1 VIQSLSKRLLPLIP
15 PGLSVLEIIPD
26 RDHITIVARPRQ
38 TSSSCPDCGTSSRRV
53 HSQYGR
59 TFADLPWQGRPVT
72 LRLEA
77 RRFLCVRPDCP
88 RRTFTERLPQ
98 VVRPSARR
106 SLRLADIQRHVGL
119 ALGGEA
125 GARLAGRLALP
136 ASADTLLR
144 LVGAGSVPPM
154 PTPRVLGVDEWA
166 WRRGRHYGTILVDL
180 EYNRVIDLLPD
191 RQTEAFAAWL
201 RDHPGVE
208 VIARD
213 RADVYAE
220 GARQGAPEAIHV
232 ADRWHLLRNLGNAIQ
247 GIVGRHH
254 AAIRKAAREVTTEIT
269 AAAHAERLTNA
280 APTTAQ
286 VRSQQKHAR
295 WRARYEEVAR
305 LHKAGAS
312 IRHISRVVGVDPKTV
327 RGWLRNGG
335 PPTWQKPPQPTV
347 LDPYRRYLERRWSEG
362 CHNAAALW
370 RELVDLGFDGRPR
383 LVRAWATQHRKAV
396 PDDRDVRAAQVAP
409 WKPPS
414 LRRTAMLLQLDA
426 AMLADN
432 DRSFIERLLAQA
444 DGLAAAI
451 ALAKRL
457 AQILRKETTEDLED
471 WLHEAEGTALAS
483 FAAGLRKDLD
493 AVKAAVDLPWSTSPV
508 EGQINRLKTLKRT
521 MYGRAGFELL
531 RQRVL
536 QAA

>member
-1 VIQSLSKRLLPLIP
+1 
-15 PGLSVLEIIPD
+15 
-26 RDHITIVARPRQ
+26 
-38 TSSSCPDCGTSSRRV
+38 
-53 HSQYGR
+53 
-59 TFADLPWQGRPVT
+59 
-72 LRLEA
+72 
-77 RRFLCVRPDCP
+77 
-88 RRTFTERLPQ
+88 
-98 VVRPSARR
+98 
-106 SLRLADIQRHVGL
+106 LADIQQRHLGL

-136 ASADTLLR
+136 TSADTLLR
-144 LVGAGSVPPM
+144 LVGKGAAQPA

-166 WRRGRHYGTILVDL
+166 WRRARRYGTILVDL
-180 EYNRVIDLLPD
+180 ERNRVVDLLPD
-191 RQTEAFAAWL
+191 RQTETFATWL
-201 RDHPGVE
+201 RDHPGIEIV
-208 VIARD
+208 ARD
-213 RADVYAE
+213 RADAYAE

-232 ADRWHLLRNLGNAIQ
+232 ADRWHLLRNLGDAVQ
-247 GIVGRHH
+247 GVVGRHH
-254 AAIRKAAREVTTEIT
+254 AAIRKAAQEVTTELT
-269 AAAHAERLTNA
+269 AAAHAERRASAPPTA
-280 APTTAQ
+280 AQ
-286 VRSQQKHAR
+286 MRSRQKHAR

-305 LHKAGAS
+305 LHEAGAS
-312 IRHISRVVGVDPKTV
+312 ISHISRVVGVDRKTV

-347 LDPYRRYLERRWSEG
+347 LDPYRHYLERRWSEG

-383 LVRAWATQHRKAV
+383 VVRAWATQHRKAV
-396 PDDRDVRAAQVAP
+396 PDDRDVRAAQMAT

-414 LRRTAMLLQLDA
+414 ITRIAMLLQSDA
-426 AMLADN
+426 TTLADN
-432 DRSFIERLLAQA
+432 DRAFIDRLLAHA

-471 WLHEAEGTALAS
+471 WLQEAESTALAS
-483 FAAGLRKDLD
+483 FAAGLCKDLD

-508 EGQINRLKTLKRT
+508 EGQINRLKMLKRT